1 MKDEAVQRDV
11 SKTFNKPTRK
21 KLNISQHREHGG
33 SFFSEQK
40 CKKYKAKCQIQ
51 TFYKLQ

>member
-33 SFFSEQK
+33 SFFFRAEMRE
-40 CKKYKAKCQIQ
+40 IQ
-51 TFYKLQ
+51 S